1 MWKKKV
7 LLSVLMILLAMSA
20 AACTQQ
26 KNNSNN
32 TDTKIEKKQSKSN
45 NKKPSVKKNAS
56 KTILSELKNS
66 NQKSLTYY
74 ALGDSLSVGLFS
86 NTEQTRFTSLF
97 ANDLRKGTGKKVT
110 EDNNSSVGK
119 TVTNFGLPN
128 VQNLITANPDIVTI
142 EFGTNDSA
150 YGVDAKNL
158 GDFVTNMDS
167 VVRQV
172 KSQTNAKILLMTTW
186 SPSDGK
192 YISNDAVYDREIKR
206 IGNKYG
212 VPVVDLSMIWRN
224 NPSVTEN
231 DLGYSKVYNIQKD
244 NFHPNQLGH
253 DKIAKLLYETV
264 KNQEVK

>member
-1 MWKKKV
+1 MRKRKIFFSVLIV
-7 LLSVLMILLAMSA
+7 LLTILVT
-20 AACTQQ
+20 ACTQQ
-26 KNNSNN
+26 KSSSKN
-32 TDTKIEKKQSKSN
+32 TDSKVETKQNQKTSKVKN
-45 NKKPSVKKNAS
+45 INKKA
-56 KTILSELKNS
+56 ILSNLKSS
-66 NQKSLTYY
+66 NKKSLTYY

-97 ANDLRKGTGKKVT
+97 AEDLRNGTGKKVI

-128 VQNLITANPDIVTI
+128 VQNVIVADPDIVTI

-158 GDFVTNMDS
+158 GDFITNLDS
-167 VVRQV
+167 LVSQV

-192 YISNDAVYDREIKR
+192 YVSNDAIYDREIKR
-206 IGNKYG
+206 IGAKYG
-212 VPVVDLSMIWRN
+212 VPVVDLSTIWKN
-224 NPSVTEN
+224 NPSVTKN
-231 DLGYSKVYNIQKD
+231 DLGYSQIYNIQKD

-253 DKIAKLLYETV
+253 EKIAKLLYETV
-264 KNQEVK
+264 KNQEMK